1 MFQSTDAR
9 FVARSR
15 RALAI
20 GAALIALFAG
30 DVAGAQE
37 LSLSDVLAR
46 AAAGDPTAPASSAR
60 VTAAE
65 AGVRQAGV
73 GPRPVVGVDL
83 EEFAGTG
90 PYSPVDR
97 SQATLYYEQTWE
109 RGGKREA
116 RTGVAQSELS
126 LAQQR
131 GRLRTLDLLAQV
143 QTAWVDALA
152 AQAAIGVAEDRLALA
167 ARVERDIGKRVG
179 RALDPLFAGER
190 ARTAVAEARIA
201 RDQAVEAAR
210 IARATLASY
219 WGGNDDFA
227 LDMAAFGHIH
237 QSLPP
242 GDAMPD
248 LALLTAERDSAEARI
263 RLEQARDV
271 ADPTVRAGVR
281 HFGQGNDVALVVGGS
296 IPLGGRRANRGNVER
311 AQAERIAAEA
321 EIAVS
326 RIDQKREADRLA
338 ASRAAIAAEIARID
352 LELLPSAE
360 RAVVMVRDGFN
371 RGGTAFTFLELAE
384 AQRAV
389 IEARTRRVDLLR
401 RFHLDG
407 VRLDRIGGRH
417 ASLIA
422 SAENR

>member
-97 SQATLYYEQTWE
+97 SQATLYYERTWE

-152 AQAAIGVAEDRLALA
+152 AQAAISVAEDRLALA
-167 ARVERDIGKRVG
+167 ARVERDIGRRVG

-190 ARTAVAEARIA
+190 ARTAVAQARIA

-219 WGGNDDFA
+219 WGGSDDFA
-227 LDMAAFGHIH
+227 LDMAAFGRIH

-263 RLEQARDV
+263 RLEQARGV

-326 RIDQKREADRLA
+326 RIDQKREAGRLA

-352 LELLPSAE
+352 LEVLPSAE

-371 RGGTAFTFLELAE
+371 RGGTAFTFLEVAE

-389 IEARTRRVDLLR
+389 IEARIRRVDLLR